1 MPERALVAAINRNGL
16 DVLPG
21 MMDSLVPQLSG
32 TGTSLL
38 VFDNASDDGS
48 AGLVEERAAS
58 NELVRLVR
66 SPSNMG
72 YGAAADEIAS
82 GTREP
87 LLVLVNTDTVFLPG
101 SLERLLAGIETRPE
115 VGVAGPRLLWPDG
128 SLQPSMRDFPFPG
141 RLLLEHLPVLRRAT
155 ARYSPHVRGAFT
167 DWLVGA
173 VMAVR
178 MSAFRDVGGFSRDFG
193 FFHEE
198 TDLMYRMRRR
208 GWKVWFEPS
217 AEVVHLCGSTTR
229 RMYEGP
235 LEIRY
240 IPARLLFIRKHAGP
254 ASVAAYRLMMTG
266 LLLTRS
272 ASRPAPG
279 RDSHDRCPGSRTAY
293 VRRALREVWRDP
305 RPGEGAPP
313 GAVLARPG

>member
-1 MPERALVAAINRNGL
+1 MPARALVASINRNGL

-21 MMDSLVPQLSG
+21 MLDSLVPQLSE

-48 AGLVEERAAS
+48 ACLVEELAAS
-58 NELVRLVR
+58 NTLVRLVR
-66 SPSNMG
+66 SPSNIG
-72 YGAAADEIAS
+72 FGAAADSIAAR
-82 GTREP
+82 TDAP
-87 LLVLVNTDTVFLPG
+87 VLVLVNTDTVFLPR
-101 SLERLLAGIETRPE
+101 SLETLLSCIESGPE
-115 VGVAGPRLLWPDG
+115 IGLAGPRLLWPDG
-128 SLQPSMRDFPFPG
+128 NLQQSMRDFPFPG
-141 RLLLEHLPVLRRAT
+141 RLLLEHLPILRRKT
-155 ARYSPHVRGAFT
+155 ARYSPHDHGAFA

-217 AEVVHLCGSTTR
+217 AEVIHLCGSTTR
-229 RMYEGP
+229 RTYEGP

-240 IPARLLFIRKHAGP
+240 IPARLLFIRKHAGS
-254 ASVAAYRLMMTG
+254 ASVAAYRLLMTG
-266 LLLTRS
+266 LLLARL
-272 ASRPAPG
+272 ASRSTAG
-279 RDSHDRCPGSRTAY
+279 RDGSERRSGSETGY
-293 VRRALREVWRDP
+293 LRRALAEVWRNP

-313 GAVLARPG
+313 GSAPCGPG